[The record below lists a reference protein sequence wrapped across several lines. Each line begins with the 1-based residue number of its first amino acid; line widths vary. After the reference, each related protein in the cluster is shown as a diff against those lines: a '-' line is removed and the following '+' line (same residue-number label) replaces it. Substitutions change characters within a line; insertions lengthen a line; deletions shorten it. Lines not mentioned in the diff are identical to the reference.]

1 MLYWLTEDKNIQAK
15 YYFIKRNKLILKKQN
30 LKFEPF
36 LKLLLWTLINSVDS
50 FDSKLLDFFNFY
62 LCICIYV
69 SLCMPHQ
76 CMFPQRPK
84 EAIKSSRT
92 EGKGY
97 YELGTHL
104 SYLSLWIKSKL
115 FQIKIQ

>member
-50 FDSKLLDFFNFY
+50 FDSKLLDFFFTF
-62 LCICIYV
+62 IYV
-69 SLCMPHQ
+69 YVYMSLCVCHISACFHRGQKKPSN
-76 CMFPQRPK
+76 PLELEVK
-84 EAIKSSRT
+84 AIMSW
-92 EGKGY
+92 EP
-97 YELGTHL
+97 
-104 SYLSLWIKSKL
+104 I
-115 FQIKIQ
+115 